1 MDSNGT
7 AEVPLLRF
15 YSTEFGEIWV
25 EITQNVNS
33 MGSMNFVKFRSE
45 SELWS
50 NKKHSIG
57 TSPFKKGDY
66 TDVVLDI
73 IGGENSQ
80 ALHGMYL

>member
-1 MDSNGT
+1 MASRLYQEFENGLDLACVPMLLHQRGGTMDSNGT

-45 SELWS
+45 SEL
-50 NKKHSIG
+50 
-57 TSPFKKGDY
+57 
-66 TDVVLDI
+66 
-73 IGGENSQ
+73 
-80 ALHGMYL
+80 